1 MMDHSQI
8 PVEPVIQELRIPAG
22 MAGPVELTMDVRC
35 FVVPHTA
42 GVLLIDAGPTGSA
55 DAIGA
60 ALVRVGAGWS
70 DITDVVLTHW
80 HPDHVGGLGE
90 VVARSPRAAIWA
102 GAADCPEIRSAAPP
116 HQLLEGDKVRNL
128 RVLQT
133 PGHTAGH
140 ISLLHD
146 DGMLFVG
153 DALGTVGGAMGRAP
167 EQFTADSAQAEES
180 LRKLSLLEPDRM
192 LFSHGPEIP
201 DPVGALRRLLAI
213 VNGS

>member
-8 PVEPVIQELRIPAG
+8 RVEPVIQELHIPAG
-22 MAGPVELTMDVRC
+22 LAGPVELTMDVRC
-35 FVVPHTA
+35 FLVPHA
-42 GVLLIDAGPTGSA
+42 EGLLLIDTGLNGKA

-60 ALVRVGAGWS
+60 ALDRVGAAWS

-90 VVARSPRAAIWA
+90 VVERSPSAAVWA
-102 GAADCPEIRSAAPP
+102 GEADVSQIPSAVPLRP
-116 HQLLEGDKVRNL
+116 LVEGDRVRDIQI
-128 RVLQT
+128 VPT

-140 ISLLHD
+140 IGLLHD

-153 DALGTVGGAMGRAP
+153 DAVGTAGGVMSRPP
-167 EQFTADSAQAEES
+167 EQFTADAARAEES
-180 LRKLSLLEPDRM
+180 LLRLSLLEPDRM

-201 DPVGALRRLLAI
+201 DPVGELRRLLA
-213 VNGS
+213 VNEG